1 MWSITNNFNRNL
13 LLFILLIPA
22 GSMAACFD
30 IVLVGLHDFLK
41 KFLTQS
47 KKSLSY
53 KKKISPENEA
63 VYNMLLVY
71 CLELA

>member
-1 MWSITNNFNRNL
+1 
-13 LLFILLIPA
+13 
-22 GSMAACFD
+22 MAACFD